1 MVHSP
6 VNCSVK
12 LHTSHLAN
20 WNATQFAANVSRQA
34 QTCTDMQYTVYIIHN
49 ICLSRQTFIL
59 ATSLYLSLSLSTTL
73 SLLLNN
79 FISLVI
85 GSATA
90 TARAKALSGLVKEPT
105 TTRTATTSCIER
117 QLSRSVLLGIGQA
130 RSLCRGSK
138 RCQVASRMK
147 SENNF
152 YYYCWPPPPLSV
164 MCSMC
169 PSLSPSLCRC
179 NASLLLSFRP
189 FSPTAP
195 RRRVVC
201 LPFPSLA
208 TLP

>member
-1 MVHSP
+1 MHRHAV
-6 VNCSVK
+6 
-12 LHTSHLAN
+12 
-20 WNATQFAANVSRQA
+20 
-34 QTCTDMQYTVYIIHN
+34 YTWIYIHN

-59 ATSLYLSLSLSTTL
+59 ATSLSISLCLSLSLSTML

-79 FISLVI
+79 FIPLVI

-90 TARAKALSGLVKEPT
+90 TTRAKALSGLVKEPT
-105 TTRTATTSCIER
+105 TTTTRTTTTCCIER

-130 RSLCRGSK
+130 RSVCRGSK

-152 YYYCWPPPPLSV
+152 YYYCCPPSLSV

-169 PSLSPSLCRC
+169 PSLSLCRC
-179 NASLLLSFRP
+179 NASFLLSFRP